1 MNRLF
6 VVAGLAI
13 LVAALVFLNQGIK
26 KTGQPDTD
34 DDAPPQQTAAQSAPA
49 AKKPA
54 ALPPSISPATLPAE
68 QTLGNPATAKH
79 HIVVGWSYNENNQK
93 QPASLTTP
101 LQAVQSYVAKSGGSA
116 SVVIVNTDVPASDRS
131 PAAQA
136 VTANGISV
144 DGKPV
149 ITGDVS
155 AAPPQKVVGAIQ
167 AAAK

>member
-13 LVAALVFLNQGIK
+13 LIAALVFLNQGIK
-26 KTGQPDTD
+26 KTGLPDKD
-34 DDAPPQQTAAQSAPA
+34 DDAPPPQAASQAKPAPKA
-49 AKKPA
+49 A
-54 ALPPSISPATLPAE
+54 ALPPTVSPATLPAE
-68 QTLGNPATAKH
+68 QTVGNPATAKH

-101 LQAVQSYVAKSGGSA
+101 LQAVQEYVAKSGGTASA
-116 SVVIVNTDVPASDRS
+116 VIVNTDVPASDRS

-136 VTANGISV
+136 VAANGIAV

-155 AAPPQKVVGAIQ
+155 ATPPQKVVGAIE

>member
-6 VVAGLAI
+6 VIAGLAI

-26 KTGQPDTD
+26 KTGLPDRD
-34 DDAPPQQTAAQSAPA
+34 DDAPPPQTAAQTAPA
-49 AKKPA
+49 PKAA

-79 HIVVGWSYNENNQK
+79 HIVVGWSYNENNQQK
-93 QPASLTTP
+93 PASLTAP
-101 LQAVQSYVAKSGGSA
+101 LQAVQDYVAKSGGSA
-116 SVVIVNTDVPASDRS
+116 SAVIVNTDIPASDRS
-131 PAAQA
+131 PAAQG
-136 VTANGISV
+136 VTANGVAV

-155 AAPPQKVVGAIQ
+155 ATPPQKVVGAIQ
-167 AAAK
+167 AATK

>member
-6 VVAGLAI
+6 VIVGLAI
-13 LVAALVFLNQGIK
+13 LIAALVFLNQGIK
-26 KTGQPDTD
+26 KTGQADTSG
-34 DDAPPQQTAAQSAPA
+34 DAPPPQAAAQPAPA
-49 AKKPA
+49 QKA
-54 ALPPSISPATLPAE
+54 AVLPPSISPATLPAE
-68 QTLGNPATAKH
+68 QILGNPATAKH

-101 LQAVQSYVAKSGGSA
+101 LQAVQDYVAKSGGSA
-116 SVVIVNTDVPASDRS
+116 SAVIVNTDVPASDRS

-136 VTANGISV
+136 VTANGVMV

-149 ITGDVS
+149 INGDVS
-155 AAPPQKVVGAIQ
+155 ATPPQKVIGAIQ